1 MTHHP
6 YADRVHFVVELATRL
21 HTYGTTAQRLE
32 GAISGVAARLGLRC
46 APWAN
51 PTGLIL
57 SLSDAS
63 QPDTFSNSTHVIRL
77 APGDLDL
84 RKLCETDAIAE
95 RTLRGELDVS
105 GAVKAL
111 HALDRPAPRGDAI
124 ATTLSF
130 GVISAAVATLLRA
143 SVADVAVAGVIG
155 LLVGLAFLFGAGRP
169 RWSEAMELL
178 AGIFVTLLAA
188 AVATCVVP
196 LSLKTVIVAALI
208 VLLPGMALTNAVSE
222 LTSQQLVSGT
232 ARFAGAVTTLLK
244 LAFGSMVAS
253 QIALLLHWTPM
264 DYRDVAVVPAWTE
277 WPALLAA
284 AWAFAVLFKAARRD
298 YALVML
304 SAVTGYL
311 TTRIVGLWLPGSA
324 AVFVASVVITVLSN
338 LYARRMNRP
347 GALIRVPGIILM
359 VPGSVGFRGLS
370 SIFEQQVALG
380 LDTAVQL
387 GTILVALVGGMLIGN
402 VLAPARHNL

>member
-1 MTHHP
+1 MTHYP
-6 YADRVHFVVELATRL
+6 YAERVHFVVELATRL

-32 GAISGVAARLGLRC
+32 GALTGVAARLGLRC

-63 QPDTFSNSTHVIRL
+63 QPDTLSNTTHVIRL
-77 APGDLDL
+77 APGDIDL

-105 GAVKAL
+105 AAVDAL
-111 HALDRPAPRGDAI
+111 HALDRPASRGEVI
-124 ATTLSF
+124 VFPVSF
-130 GVISAAVATLLRA
+130 GVVSAAVATLLRA
-143 SVADVAVAGVIG
+143 SVADVVVAGVIG

-169 RWSEAMELL
+169 RLSEAMELL

-188 AVATCVVP
+188 AIATFVVP

-208 VLLPGMALTNAVSE
+208 VLLPGLSLTNAVSE

-232 ARFAGAVTTLLK
+232 ARFAGAMTTLLK

-253 QIALLLHWTPM
+253 QAALLLHWTPM
-264 DYRDVAVVPAWTE
+264 AYRDVAVVPGWTE

-284 AWAFAVLFKAARRD
+284 AWAFAVLFKASRRD

-304 SAVTGYL
+304 SAIAGYL
-311 TTRIVGLWLPGSA
+311 ATRIAGLWLPGSA
-324 AVFVASVVITVLSN
+324 AVFVASVLITVLAN

-402 VLAPARHNL
+402 VLAPARRNL